1 MQAIKRNTTMF
12 GKGSIIYSVAK
23 NKCPRCQEG
32 DFFKN
37 SKAYKLGTFTEMNI
51 NCSSCGLKYE
61 IEPGF
66 FYGAM
71 YVSYALNVAWF
82 VTLWVATSVLVPEM
96 TKMTQFLIIALS
108 MITMYPLMYR
118 YARLLYTNIFVKY
131 KKA

>member
-1 MQAIKRNTTMF
+1 MF
-12 GKGSIIYSVAK
+12 GKGSIIYSVTK

-37 SKAYKLGTFTEMNI
+37 PNSYKLGTFTEMHV

-66 FYGAM
+66 FYGSM

-82 VTLWVATSVLVPEM
+82 VTLWVATSVLAPDM
-96 TKMTQFLIIALS
+96 AKMTQFLIIAVTLLAL
-108 MITMYPLMYR
+108 YPMMYR
-118 YARLLYTNIFVKY
+118 YARFLYTNIFVKY
-131 KKA
+131 KRA

>member
-1 MQAIKRNTTMF
+1 MF
-12 GKGSIIYSVAK
+12 GKGSIIYSVTK

-37 SKAYKLGTFTEMNI
+37 SNSYKLGTFTEMNV

-66 FYGAM
+66 FYGSM

-82 VTLWVATSVLVPEM
+82 VTLWVATSVLAPDM
-96 TKMTQFLIIALS
+96 AKMTQFLIIAVTLLA
-108 MITMYPLMYR
+108 MYPIMYR

-131 KKA
+131 KRA